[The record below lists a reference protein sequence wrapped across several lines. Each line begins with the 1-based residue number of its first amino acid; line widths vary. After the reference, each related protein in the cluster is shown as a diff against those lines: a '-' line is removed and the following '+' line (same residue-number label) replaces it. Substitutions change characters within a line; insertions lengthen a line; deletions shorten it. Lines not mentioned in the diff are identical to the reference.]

1 MNNLLQK
8 IIFITICLILIHAGC
23 AYAGNFGM
31 GLHGGYGVLKY
42 GERTSAL
49 GSDLE
54 SESSQNVILFG
65 VSGEYSFPNISNF
78 YTGITTDWA
87 VGLKDD
93 EVWKENGL
101 EVQTN
106 DMRAFAQFYD
116 FRLGYKN
123 SSNNFYYRY
132 YLSGGWDGMHFSR
145 DKFVTQGDPVSESI
159 TEDISLWRMG
169 AGAGFGY
176 KPGRWALDGRIAYA
190 YYPVGKV
197 DNSSLPQFRFDTNGT
212 CFDVGIGAARAINK
226 NMSFYF
232 GGSYTFIKLSESEIE
247 ENSLIRAVFPESR
260 TEIIT
265 GVANIAYSF

>member
-1 MNNLLQK
+1 MNKIQRR
-8 IIFITICLILIHAGC
+8 IIFLIICLTLTQSGL

-42 GERTSAL
+42 EESSSAL

-65 VSGEYSFPNISNF
+65 VSGEYSFPNINNV
-78 YTGITTDWA
+78 YAGITTDWA
-87 VGLKDD
+87 VGLKDE

-101 EVQTN
+101 EIQTN

-123 SSNNFYYRY
+123 SSDNFYYRY

-145 DKFVTQGDPVSESI
+145 DNFLTRGEPVSESI

-176 KPGRWALDGRIAYA
+176 KPGKWALDGRIAYA

-197 DNSSLPQFRFDTNGT
+197 ENSSLPQFRFDTDGT
-212 CFDVGIGAARAINK
+212 CFDAGIGAARAINK
-226 NMSFYF
+226 NISFYF
-232 GGSYTFIKLSESEIE
+232 GGSYTFIKLNESAIE
-247 ENSLIRAVFPESR
+247 QSGLTRAVFPESR

-265 GVANIAYSF
+265 GMANIAYSF

>member
-1 MNNLLQK
+1 MNGIPKK
-8 IIFITICLILIHAGC
+8 IIFLLIALILFYAGSVH
-23 AYAGNFGM
+23 AGNFGV

-42 GERTSAL
+42 DERTSAL

-65 VSGEYSFPNISNF
+65 VSGEYTFPNISNF

-93 EVWKENGL
+93 EVWKENGF
-101 EVQTN
+101 EIQTN
-106 DMRAFAQFYD
+106 DIRAFEQFYD

-145 DKFVTQGDPVSESI
+145 DKFVTQVEPVSETV

-176 KPGRWALDGRIAYA
+176 KPGKWALDGRIAYA
-190 YYPVGKV
+190 YYPVGKME
-197 DNSSLPQFRFDTNGT
+197 NSSLPQFRFDTNGT
-212 CFDVGIGAARAINK
+212 CFDAGIGVARAINK
-226 NMSFYF
+226 NMSLYF
-232 GGSYTFIKLSESEIE
+232 GGSYTFIKLNESEIE
-247 ENSLIRAVFPESR
+247 ENSLTRAVFPESR

-265 GVANIAYSF
+265 GMANLSYSF

>member
-1 MNNLLQK
+1 MNK
-8 IIFITICLILIHAGC
+8 IVSLIICLILINAGS

-42 GERTSAL
+42 EERTSVL
-49 GSDLE
+49 GTDIV

-65 VSGEYSFPNISNF
+65 VSGEYTFPNISNF

-87 VGLKDD
+87 VGLKDE
-93 EVWKENGL
+93 EVWKEKNIKI
-101 EVQTN
+101 QTN
-106 DMRAFAQFYD
+106 DMRVFDQFYD

-123 SSNNFYYRY
+123 SANNFYYRY

-145 DKFVTQGDPVSESI
+145 DKFVTQGEPVSESV

-176 KPGRWALDGRIAYA
+176 KPGKWALDGRIAYA

-197 DNSSLPQFRFDTNGT
+197 ENSSLPQFRFDTDGT
-212 CFDVGIGAARAINK
+212 CFDAGIGAARAINK
-226 NMSFYF
+226 NMSFYI
-232 GGSYTFIKLSESEIE
+232 GGSYSLIKLNESEIKQ
-247 ENSLIRAVFPESR
+247 SGLIRAVFPESR
-260 TEIIT
+260 TEMII
-265 GVANIAYSF
+265 GVANLSYSF